1 MEDATTITVEGK
13 KKLNNQN
20 VLEVYL
26 EQFINELIEL
36 IANGFSIQNYLEEQ
50 KPNWVKA
57 SMIK

>member
-1 MEDATTITVEGK
+1 
-13 KKLNNQN
+13 
-20 VLEVYL
+20 L

>member
-50 KPNWVKA
+50 KHN
-57 SMIK
+57 

>member
-50 KPNWVKA
+50 KHNWVKA

>member
-1 MEDATTITVEGK
+1 
-13 KKLNNQN
+13 
-20 VLEVYL
+20 L

-50 KPNWVKA
+50 KHNWVKA